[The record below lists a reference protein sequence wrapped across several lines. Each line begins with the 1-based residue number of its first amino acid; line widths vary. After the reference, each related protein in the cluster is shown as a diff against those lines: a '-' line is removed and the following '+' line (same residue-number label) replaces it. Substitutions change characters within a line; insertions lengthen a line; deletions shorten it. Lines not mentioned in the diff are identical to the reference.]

1 MRKTIPTLLCLA
13 LLLTKAPAAGAA
25 EIYPMIFPVV
35 GDNHYTDTYNS
46 PRVGHIHEAIDIMA
60 AKMTPV
66 VAVADGVVNWVSGT
80 CCGLQLI
87 HDDGYQSWYIH
98 LNNDTPGTDDG
109 QGWGIA
115 PGIQKGVHV
124 RAGQVIGWVGDS
136 GNAEATASHL
146 HFQLHLPDG
155 TRMNPYE
162 SLLAA
167 RQIDPAAADEIFFYR
182 SHDGAFRYYDIRP
195 DAGLGAPIRGG
206 TGYSLG
212 WDSITAVDLDGD
224 GVDEQFFYRSTDG
237 AFRYYDIE
245 ADGQVGAPMQG
256 GTGYSLGWDS
266 ITAVDLNGDDKD
278 EMFFYRSKDGAYR
291 YYTMRPDGSLQT
303 LLQGGTGYSKGWG
316 AITGVDLDGDGRDE
330 MFFYRP
336 TDGAYRYYTVR
347 TNGALSS
354 LLSGGTGYAPG
365 WDSITAIDLNGDA
378 RDELFFYRM
387 NGEFAYH
394 ETTSSGELGE
404 AILAGSGYSK
414 GWSSISSINLG
425 S

>member
-87 HDDGYQSWYIH
+87 HADGYQSWYIH
-98 LNNDTPGTDDG
+98 RNNDTPGTDDG

-124 RAGQVIGWVGDS
+124 RAGQVIAWVGDS

-167 RQIDPAAADEIFFYR
+167 RQIDPAAADEIFFYG

-195 DAGLGAPIRGG
+195 TGQLG
-206 TGYSLG
+206 
-212 WDSITAVDLDGD
+212 
-224 GVDEQFFYRSTDG
+224 ST
-237 AFRYYDIE
+237 IL
-245 ADGQVGAPMQG
+245 
-256 GTGYSLGWDS
+256 S
-266 ITAVDLNGDDKD
+266 
-278 EMFFYRSKDGAYR
+278 
-291 YYTMRPDGSLQT
+291 GS
-303 LLQGGTGYSKGWG
+303 GYSKGWSSIS
-316 AITGVDLDGDGRDE
+316 AVDLDGDGRDE
-330 MFFYRP
+330 MFFYRA
-336 TDGAYRYYTVR
+336 TDGAFRYYR
-347 TNGALSS
+347 IRPDGQLQSLILGGNGYSK
-354 LLSGGTGYAPG
+354 G
-365 WDSITAIDLNGDA
+365 WDSITAVDLDGDGQ
-378 RDELFFYRM
+378 DEMMFYRSTDGAFRYY
-387 NGEFAYH
+387 NITKSAG
-394 ETTSSGELGE
+394 LVP
-404 AILAGSGYSK
+404 ILSGSG
-414 GWSSISSINLG
+414 
-425 S
+425 